1 VLVRHPSKGRGV
13 TGRSEAI
20 DFFLD
25 AGLRACAVEGGERFF
40 DCRRNNP
47 IFHDDP
53 AGSSRAFI
61 PLAAQ
66 IPINDAARGST
77 FYVPTEHN
85 DL

>member
-1 VLVRHPSKGRGV
+1 VQDATNRGV
-13 TGRSEAI
+13 AGRSEAI

-25 AGLRACAVEGGERFF
+25 AGSRASALESGERFF

-61 PLAAQ
+61 RLAAQ

-77 FYVPTEHN
+77 FYVPAEHN